1 MATLC
6 LPSSS
11 SSVKLAEISSSI
23 HSFPANP
30 NLLRSSPRR
39 RRPLFDHFLA
49 VNYVAESFKWR
60 AKVSFFPFFSTK
72 TQDTESLKLELLE
85 AIAPL
90 DRGAEATPEDQ
101 KLVDQAAIR
110 FAQFMNNMIWFRIT
124 LGRIPDMLCMIASKL
139 EAANKVKEPLKSS
152 LLNGKWELLYTT
164 SQSILQTKVS
174 DKALVRLL
182 LWQRP
187 KFLRANGK
195 IYQAINTDT
204 LRAQNIETWPFF
216 NQATADLIPLNAR
229 GVAVKFDSF
238 KIAGLIPIKNRGSGR
253 GQLEITY
260 LDEEL
265 RRWASQSR
273 KKSYAN
279 RRLSDL
285 KFRIG
290 DRVFLHVP
298 SIKGV
303 IRFGERVKLSLRD
316 VKRLHSRDIH
326 VFKIN
331 LLLIFEATGT
341 LKSRDC
347 SALCTNIYPTVST
360 KSKESASRVL
370 KVSSALAETAASVAV
385 AATVVG
391 AAATI
396 LVRRNKASKA
406 IEALPRICEDC
417 GGSGVCAEC
426 RGEGFV
432 LKKMSDENAERLRLM
447 AKNAATRYTA
457 GLPKKWS
464 YCMKCNAAR
473 SCSSC
478 GGVGNLHV
486 IVVEIYVH
494 FQNRLSYHVLISVAA
509 AAAART
515 QTLQDSSGHPHHHY
529 CSRHVVQPHADE
541 ECGGTDPEEE
551 WWVEW
556 VPSE

>member
-101 KLVDQAAIR
+101 KLVDQA
-110 FAQFMNNMIWFRIT
+110 
-124 LGRIPDMLCMIASKL
+124 GHIASKL

-216 NQATADLIPLNAR
+216 NQASADLIPLNAR
-229 GVAVKFDSF
+229 RVAVKFDSF

-265 RRWASQSR
+265 RISR
-273 KKSYAN
+273 GN
-279 RRLSDL
+279 Q
-285 KFRIG
+285 
-290 DRVFLHVP
+290 
-298 SIKGV
+298 
-303 IRFGERVKLSLRD
+303 
-316 VKRLHSRDIH
+316 
-326 VFKIN
+326 
-331 LLLIFEATGT
+331 
-341 LKSRDC
+341 
-347 SALCTNIYPTVST
+347 
-360 KSKESASRVL
+360 
-370 KVSSALAETAASVAV
+370 
-385 AATVVG
+385 
-391 AAATI
+391 
-396 LVRRNKASKA
+396 
-406 IEALPRICEDC
+406 
-417 GGSGVCAEC
+417 
-426 RGEGFV
+426 
-432 LKKMSDENAERLRLM
+432 
-447 AKNAATRYTA
+447 
-457 GLPKKWS
+457 
-464 YCMKCNAAR
+464 
-473 SCSSC
+473 
-478 GGVGNLHV
+478 GNLFILRMV
-486 IVVEIYVH
+486 DP
-494 FQNRLSYHVLISVAA
+494 SY
-509 AAAART
+509 R
-515 QTLQDSSGHPHHHY
+515 
-529 CSRHVVQPHADE
+529 
-541 ECGGTDPEEE
+541 
-551 WWVEW
+551 
-556 VPSE
+556 VPL

>member
-101 KLVDQAAIR
+101 KL
-110 FAQFMNNMIWFRIT
+110 
-124 LGRIPDMLCMIASKL
+124 IASKL

-164 SQSILQTKVS
+164 SQSILQTK
-174 DKALVRLL
+174 
-182 LWQRP
+182 RP

-229 GVAVKFDSF
+229 RVAVKFDSF

-265 RRWASQSR
+265 RISR
-273 KKSYAN
+273 GN
-279 RRLSDL
+279 Q
-285 KFRIG
+285 
-290 DRVFLHVP
+290 
-298 SIKGV
+298 
-303 IRFGERVKLSLRD
+303 
-316 VKRLHSRDIH
+316 
-326 VFKIN
+326 
-331 LLLIFEATGT
+331 
-341 LKSRDC
+341 
-347 SALCTNIYPTVST
+347 
-360 KSKESASRVL
+360 
-370 KVSSALAETAASVAV
+370 
-385 AATVVG
+385 
-391 AAATI
+391 
-396 LVRRNKASKA
+396 
-406 IEALPRICEDC
+406 
-417 GGSGVCAEC
+417 
-426 RGEGFV
+426 
-432 LKKMSDENAERLRLM
+432 
-447 AKNAATRYTA
+447 
-457 GLPKKWS
+457 
-464 YCMKCNAAR
+464 
-473 SCSSC
+473 
-478 GGVGNLHV
+478 GNLFILRMV
-486 IVVEIYVH
+486 DP
-494 FQNRLSYHVLISVAA
+494 SY
-509 AAAART
+509 R
-515 QTLQDSSGHPHHHY
+515 
-529 CSRHVVQPHADE
+529 
-541 ECGGTDPEEE
+541 
-551 WWVEW
+551 
-556 VPSE
+556 VPL